1 MGLIMK
7 FCQLDFQPHIISPG
21 IHAVAKFAN
30 NYGLS
35 VVSFPGSY
43 GYEFGKYE
51 CAVVRFTNDDFKVV
65 YNTPIT
71 DDVVGYCT
79 SEEVEDLLQQVE
91 AL

>member
-1 MGLIMK
+1 MK
-7 FCQLDFQPHIISPG
+7 FCQLDFFPHSIAPG
-21 IHAVAKFAN
+21 IHAIAKFPN

-35 VVSFPGSY
+35 VVMFPGSY

-51 CAVVRFTNDDFKVV
+51 AAVIKFKDEDFQIC

-71 DDVVGYCT
+71 DDVMGFLT